1 MNLSLPQCMT
11 VRSKRATKTKELN
24 SETGGIEKWGRAE
37 GSEANDCRGREEHD
51 GGSAS
56 WKTDRQTQAGAAV
69 LAGVGFFHLLVLDFF
84 HFMMGL

>member
-1 MNLSLPQCMT
+1 MT

-51 GGSAS
+51 GAQRAGRQ
-56 WKTDRQTQAGAAV
+56 TDRQTQAGAAV